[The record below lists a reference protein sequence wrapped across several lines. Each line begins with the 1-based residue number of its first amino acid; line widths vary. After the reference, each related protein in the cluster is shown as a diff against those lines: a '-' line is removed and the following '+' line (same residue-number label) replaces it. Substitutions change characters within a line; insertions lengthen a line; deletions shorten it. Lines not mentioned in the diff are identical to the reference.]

1 MSDEE
6 TTREL
11 LKRIERRVDHL
22 AWFVLMLLILT
33 AIMFARVFGVTW
45 G

>member
-1 MSDEE
+1 MSDE
-6 TTREL
+6 TMREL
-11 LKRIERRVDHL
+11 LKRMERRVDHM
-22 AWFVLMLLILT
+22 AWFVLMQLILT